1 MDTFYK
7 GYSIQILSEVLQKK
21 IVDFE
26 STVNRFCKTK
36 IEEIDK
42 RNKIKREQ
50 NPIQIDPIP
59 KIKQQYVCKD
69 SLEYYFNRI
78 INTSIYVKSL
88 LNILIYIEKCYIE
101 LDQLDEK
108 SIKYD
113 ENGYYVFMR
122 MLDKIHKEAELFRDT
137 FHKCTA
143 LFTNFDV
150 HTDEFLKSFNLTFDQ
165 YMNGS
170 NYLNQSVDTTIPFQ
184 TFKVDEY
191 TSDILGN
198 IYQYWKKDSTYKKSD
213 FYDID
218 IPKYWSDTI
227 HIEQLFREKICSC
240 KFYIKLEI
248 QRFFTS
254 PAFLENIC
262 GRTLFVLPQDEYIKM
277 SFYATGFD
285 IKEKRI
291 YSKPETEQS
300 RDETIE
306 LFTRI
311 CEYFDKL
318 EREVNLELLNIND
331 FKDCKIDEY
340 IDNYIQYNKKDANK
354 KTSKKLEKVKVFLA
368 DLQRKEKVCRIIMN
382 NFSGIQTDKS
392 IGMGSLS
399 IAEFVRQLYDIRKNY
414 STKKESID
422 DEISPS
428 EFTNLLY
435 FDLDDP
441 EETFKKAV
449 LRLGI

>member
-1 MDTFYK
+1 MDAFYK
-7 GYSIQILSEVLQKK
+7 GYSIKILSEVLQKK
-21 IVDFE
+21 VVEYE
-26 STVNRFCKTK
+26 STVSRFCKTE

-42 RNKIKREQ
+42 RNRIKREQ
-50 NPIQIDPIP
+50 NPIQIDPIS

-69 SLEYYFNRI
+69 ALEYYLNRI

-88 LNILIYIEKCYIE
+88 LNILIYIEKYYIE

-108 SIKYD
+108 SIKHD
-113 ENGYYVFMR
+113 ENGYYVFMS
-122 MLDKIHKEAELFRDT
+122 MLDKIHKQAELFRDT

-143 LFTNFDV
+143 LFTYFDV
-150 HTDEFLKSFNLTFDQ
+150 YTDEFLKNFNLTFDQ

-184 TFKVDEY
+184 NYKMDED
-191 TSDILGN
+191 TSNILEN
-198 IYQYWKKDSTYKKSD
+198 IYHYWKKDSTFKKSD
-213 FYDID
+213 LCKID
-218 IPKYWSDTI
+218 IPKYWCDTN

-240 KFYIKLEI
+240 RFYIKLEI

-254 PAFLENIC
+254 PAFLENTC

-277 SFYATGFD
+277 SFYATGFN

-291 YSKPETEQS
+291 YSKLEKEQS
-300 RDETIE
+300 SEETIE
-306 LFTRI
+306 LYTRI
-311 CEYFDKL
+311 CEYFERL
-318 EREVNLELLNIND
+318 ESEVNLELLNIND
-331 FKDCKIDEY
+331 FEDCKIDEY
-340 IDNYIQYNKKDANK
+340 IENYIEYNKKDATK
-354 KTSKKLEKVKVFLA
+354 QISKKMEKVKKYFA

-382 NFSGIQTDKS
+382 NFSGIQIDKS

-441 EETFKKAV
+441 EEAFKKAV
-449 LRLGI
+449 KRLGI